1 VGWYVDDGVACHTE
15 VSERIVHEVRDAL
28 VAQGHT
34 AVEIKIPKLMHCIE
48 KFVHLLGNDAGVR
61 IVECLN
67 GEKPVWFQENC
78 KAAITLRNY
87 KSFACWAI
95 GKLGFKGE
103 G

>member
-1 VGWYVDDGVACHTE
+1 M
-15 VSERIVHEVRDAL
+15 
-28 VAQGHT
+28 AQGHT
-34 AVEIKIPKLMHCIE
+34 AVEIKIPKLMYCIE

-87 KSFACWAI
+87 KSLACWAI